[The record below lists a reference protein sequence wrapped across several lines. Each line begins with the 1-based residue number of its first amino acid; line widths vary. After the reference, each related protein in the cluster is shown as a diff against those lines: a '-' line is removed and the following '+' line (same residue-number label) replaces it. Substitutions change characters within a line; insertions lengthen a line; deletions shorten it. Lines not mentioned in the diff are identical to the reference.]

1 MVPRFPAV
9 LLLLVCSLA
18 ALGADSHG
26 SRSAEGEARAES
38 LAPNGPRPASAT
50 STVTRLDDGIFVM
63 QASDAVTPNAN
74 RMDLI
79 GHTVRAEPLPGDRF
93 RVTRGSLAAQA
104 VTGDPTAKLMARSQ
118 TGWHYSQQELPFA
131 FPLGS
136 RTYRTA
142 YVSAFGGIYF
152 EAPPT
157 PPQDQYNQ
165 AAAIAPPV
173 PLVAPLLIGRTP
185 RWGETHIRVRSS
197 GNSFAVTW
205 TFVGVAPGGEV
216 PFGGEVQAVLHE
228 SGTIEL
234 SYLRFSRFLGGA
246 AVITTGSEPVR
257 EQRATL
263 ARVTDAT
270 GDGATADIRSLE
282 ISHIDALDQLEFRIE
297 LVSDVA
303 IPLNARVVLKA
314 KAKHFD
320 QEFRA
325 PAAPSVG
332 YPSWRTALPVIVRSG
347 STMRI
352 LMHEAHLLPPD
363 TLQAEVT
370 LYDDARAKLDSV
382 AIASFDLPVAPRMPV
397 PDLSAASASTYAM
410 PIAEAFTIPGVNV
423 HAVWGTLAAQYHLD
437 PDTVEAVMVFTSFPE
452 YLEYWASSSTNPG
465 NAGVDGLGTGYSSDQ
480 SSRFPA
486 LIDLGSAELPGDMLH
501 ELGHRW
507 LFYPMLKDGQNRVAF
522 NDFGHIP
529 YNVDS
534 TAALVPGGRSP
545 MGGMPFLD
553 RGNGKYDIVCGEKG
567 FTWLELYLMGLAAPS
582 EVKPMLQI
590 TQGRVDRFCG
600 GTAEAQQTRHV
611 TIEQVIEGTRLRN
624 PPSSRSPKVFPI
636 AYVLIDD
643 PVMSMIPDALE
654 RVRSHAA
661 LLTQEFAKATGGR
674 GRLTHATGRK
684 TRRHPSN

>member
-1 MVPRFPAV
+1 MVPRFPGVLLFLVSSLAV
-9 LLLLVCSLA
+9 LGSDFPCST
-18 ALGADSHG
+18 
-26 SRSAEGEARAES
+26 SAEAEARAAFLTVS
-38 LAPNGPRPASAT
+38 GPRAASAV

-79 GHTVRAEPLPGDRF
+79 GHTVRAEPLPDDRF
-93 RVTRGSLAAQA
+93 RVTRGPLAAQA

-118 TGWHYSQQELPFA
+118 AGWHYSQQELPFA
-131 FPLGS
+131 FPLGA

-173 PLVAPLLIGRTP
+173 PVVAPLLIGRSP
-185 RWGETHIRVRSS
+185 RWAETHIRVRSS
-197 GNSFAVTW
+197 GKTFVVTW
-205 TFVGVAPGGEV
+205 TFVGVAESGDV
-216 PFGGEVQAVLHE
+216 PFGGEVQAVLYD
-228 SGTIEL
+228 SGAIEF

-246 AVITTGSEPVR
+246 AVITTGTEPVR

-263 ARVTDAT
+263 ARVTDPT
-270 GDGATADIRSLE
+270 GDGTTADIRLLE
-282 ISHIDALDQLEFRIE
+282 IGHLDSVDQLEFRIE

-303 IPLNARVVLKA
+303 IPLNARIVIRA
-314 KAKHFD
+314 KAKYFD
-320 QEFRA
+320 QDFRA
-325 PAAPSVG
+325 PASPSVG
-332 YPSWRTALPVIVRSG
+332 YPSWRRALPVIVRSG
-347 STMRI
+347 ATMRI

-363 TLQAEVT
+363 TFQAEVT
-370 LYDDARAKLDSV
+370 LYDDARAKLDTVS
-382 AIASFDLPVAPRMPV
+382 IATFDLPVAPRMPV
-397 PDLSAASASTYAM
+397 ADLSAANGSTYAM
-410 PIAEAFTIPGVNV
+410 PVAEAFTIPGVNV

-437 PDTVEAVMVFTSFPE
+437 PDTVEAVMIFTSFPE
-452 YLEYWASSSTNPG
+452 YLEYWLSSSTNPG
-465 NAGVDGLGTGYSSDQ
+465 NAGVDGLGTGSSSDQ

-486 LIDLGSAELPGDMLH
+486 LIDLGSAEQPGEMLH

-507 LFYPMLKDGQNRVAF
+507 LFYPMLKDGQNRVPF
-522 NDFGHIP
+522 NDFGHLP
-529 YNVDS
+529 FNVDS
-534 TAALVPGGRSP
+534 SAALVPGGQSP
-545 MGGMPFLD
+545 MGGVPLVE
-553 RGNGKYDIVCGEKG
+553 RGNGRYDIVCGEKG

-582 EVKPMLQI
+582 EVTPMLQI

-611 TIEQVIEGTRLRN
+611 TIEQVIEGTRPRN
-624 PPSSRSPKVFPI
+624 PPASRGPKVFPI

-643 PVMSMIPDALE
+643 PVMNIIPDALE

-661 LLTQEFAKATGGR
+661 LLAAEFARATGGR
-674 GRLTHATGRK
+674 GRLTYATGRK
-684 TRRHPSN
+684 TRRQID